1 MDRKKLIS
9 VIVPVYKVEN
19 YLDRCVQSIVNQTY
33 TNLEI
38 ILVDDG
44 SPDRCPELCNQW
56 VEKDPRIK
64 VIHQKN
70 GGLSAARNAGIEA
83 ATGAYIGFIDSDDYV
98 APDFYERMHSALI
111 KENADISI
119 CNYCYVSDS
128 GTPIGKHNE
137 CSPLKNEILSMEQ
150 IFNKLN
156 NPIGWWYYVT
166 AWNKLYKREIFNSIR
181 FPEGKLNEDCFIAH
195 EVFSNSNK
203 IVTLSTMLYFYVQR
217 NDSIMNSKVSVRNL
231 DDIEAF
237 CNRIF
242 FYQMHGLEKYVYKTT
257 QIMQIKYI
265 SYKRR
270 IVPTTP
276 KEKQRIAEVDEL
288 FKNTY
293 FSCKEN
299 RTLKNYVKY
308 ANPDMYLKYLGVK
321 NKLRNRL
328 RLIKK
333 LMEFGLALYG
343 AKGVLL
349 DTPTH
354 ENLGD
359 HAIVMAEQQFLDRYR
374 SENKYLELTAAE
386 INHHERWYARLTP
399 MNRVVLVPGGGFLGA
414 LWPDEEYRFRRILK
428 AFSKHRVIVFPQTV
442 TFDMET
448 EEGRAFFEESKR
460 VYESHPNLTVF
471 VREKKSEEFMRTY
484 LPRIPCVLVPDIVTI
499 MEADIPKH
507 ARNGILFCM
516 RKDVEKNISQDELN
530 MLIGTVKRHCPDE
543 KIDFT
548 DTVVDYMIQPK
559 DREREVLSKLEQFS
573 KAKLVIT
580 DRLHGMIFAALTNTP
595 CIAFSNSN
603 GKVGTVYEWI
613 KCNEY
618 IIYLDTID
626 AVEDALNSL
635 DLNKTYSY
643 RRDAV
648 LRAFEPLIQLM
659 EVKK

>member
-1 MDRKKLIS
+1 MNILIS
-9 VIVPVYKVEN
+9 VIIPIYNVEE
-19 YLDRCVQSIVNQTY
+19 YLDRCISSVINQTY
-33 TNLEI
+33 ENLEI
-38 ILVDDG
+38 ILIDDG
-44 SPDRCPELCNQW
+44 SPDNCPQMCDNW
-56 VEKDPRIK
+56 AEKDPRIK
-64 VIHQKN
+64 VIHKKN

-98 APDFYERMHSALI
+98 APDFYERMHSALF
-111 KENADISI
+111 KENADLAI
-119 CNYCYVSDS
+119 CNYCSVTEN
-128 GTPIGKHNE
+128 GKVIGK
-137 CSPLKNEILSMEQ
+137 KNKYPPTMIEKLNSEQ
-150 IFNKLN
+150 SHDKLN
-156 NPIGWWYYVT
+156 NPGEWGYYVT
-166 AWNKLYKREIFNSIR
+166 AWNKLYKRELFDTIR
-181 FPEGKLNEDCFIAH
+181 FPEGKINEDNFIAH
-195 EVFSNSNK
+195 EVFFRCK
-203 IVTLSTMLYFYVQR
+203 QIVILGAVLYYYVQR
-217 NDSIMNSKVSVRNL
+217 ADSIMSSKVSVRNL

-257 QIMQIKYI
+257 QIMQINYI

-276 KEKQRIAEVDEL
+276 KEKQRIAEIDEL
-288 FKNTY
+288 FKRTF
-293 FSCKEN
+293 FSCNKN

-308 ANPDMYLKYLGVK
+308 ANLDIYLKYLVYKHKILG
-321 NKLRNRL
+321 RL
-328 RLIKK
+328 RTMKK
-333 LMEFGLALYG
+333 LLEYRLALYG

-399 MNRVVLVPGGGFLGA
+399 MNRVVLVHGGGFLGA

-471 VREKKSEEFMRTY
+471 VREKKSEEFMRTC
-484 LPRIPCVLVPDIVTI
+484 LPRIPCVLVPDIVTL

-507 ARNGILFCM
+507 GRNGILFCM
-516 RKDVEKNISQDELN
+516 RRDVEKNISQDELN
-530 MLIGTVKRHCPDE
+530 MLIGTVKRHYPDE

-603 GKVGTVYEWI
+603 GKVGAVYEWI

-635 DLNKTYSY
+635 ELNRTYSY

>member
-1 MDRKKLIS
+1 MIDNLIS
-9 VIVPVYKVEN
+9 VIIPVYKVEK
-19 YLDRCVQSIVNQTY
+19 YLDRCVNSVINQIY
-33 TNLEI
+33 RNLEI

-44 SPDRCPELCNQW
+44 SPDNCPVMCDEYAK
-56 VEKDPRIK
+56 KDSRIK

-83 ATGAYIGFIDSDDYV
+83 ATGAYIGFVDSDDYI
-98 APDFYERMHSALI
+98 AFDMYEKLLQALVDS
-111 KENADISI
+111 KADLAI
-119 CNYCYVSDS
+119 CNHEFVDQHGNSITELNAY
-128 GTPIGKHNE
+128 
-137 CSPLKNEILSMEQ
+137 SPLVNGIFSNHQMFEKLSED
-150 IFNKLN
+150 
-156 NPIGWWYYVT
+156 GWWYYIA
-166 AWNKLYKREIFNSIR
+166 AWNKLYKRQLFERVRYPIGKIHEDTFVIHDIFYACNR
-181 FPEGKLNEDCFIAH
+181 
-195 EVFSNSNK
+195 
-203 IVTLSTMLYFYVQR
+203 IVTLENTLYYYVQR
-217 NDSIMNSKVSVRNL
+217 EGSIINSKISIRNL
-231 DDIEAF
+231 DEVEGF
-237 CNRIF
+237 CKRIDFYMNRGMDCYAKGTLCICEKKF
-242 FYQMHGLEKYVYKTT
+242 LNFRARLNATNKLEN
-257 QIMQIKYI
+257 M
-265 SYKRR
+265 
-270 IVPTTP
+270 
-276 KEKQRIAEVDEL
+276 RIAEIDSL
-288 FKNTY
+288 FKKTY
-293 FSCKEN
+293 FRVTKSIN
-299 RTLKNYVKY
+299 
-308 ANPDMYLKYLGVK
+308 LKYFCLPIYVGYIKVK
-321 NKLRNRL
+321 AKLRIRS
-328 RLIKK
+328 RIKNEK
-333 LMEFGLALYG
+333 TLAKYRIGLLG
-343 AKGVLL
+343 KNCVLL
-349 DTPTH
+349 DTPMH

-386 INHHERWYARLTP
+386 INHHERRYARLTP
-399 MNRVVLVPGGGFLGA
+399 RNRIIVVHGGGFLGA

-507 ARNGILFCM
+507 GRNGILFCM
-516 RKDVEKNISQDELN
+516 RRDVEKNISQDELN
-530 MLIGTVKRHCPDE
+530 MLIGTVKRHYLDE

-595 CIAFSNSN
+595 CIALSNSN
-603 GKVGTVYEWI
+603 GKVGAVYKWI

-635 DLNKTYSY
+635 DLNRTYSY
-643 RRDAV
+643 RRDVV
-648 LRAFEPLIQLM
+648 LRAFEPLIQLL

>member
-1 MDRKKLIS
+1 MLDNLIS
-9 VIVPVYKVEN
+9 VIIPVYKVEN
-19 YLDRCVQSIVNQTY
+19 YLNRCINSIVNQTY
-33 TNLEI
+33 KNLDI
-38 ILVDDG
+38 ILIDDG
-44 SPDRCPELCNQW
+44 SPDNCPQICDDW
-56 VEKDPRIK
+56 AEKDGRIH
-64 VIHQKN
+64 VIHKSN
-70 GGLSAARNAGIEA
+70 GGLSDARNAGLKASKGE
-83 ATGAYIGFIDSDDYV
+83 YIFFLDSDDYI
-98 APDFYERMHSALI
+98 DLRTIEIMLHELQQT
-111 KENADISI
+111 NADLVL
-119 CNYCYVSDS
+119 CNTEYVTENQEVIQKQS
-128 GTPIGKHNE
+128 PIKHE
-137 CSPLKNEILSMEQ
+137 RLSRIEA
-150 IFNKLN
+150 IKKLHQDN
-156 NPIGWWYYVT
+156 WPYYVT
-166 AWNKLYKREIFNSIR
+166 AWNKLYSRKALLGIE
-181 FPEGKLNEDCFIAH
+181 FPVGKLHEDLFVAH
-195 EVFSNSNK
+195 RVFYNCDNITVIEDK
-203 IVTLSTMLYFYVQR
+203 LYYYVQR
-217 NDSIMNSKVSVRNL
+217 KNSIMSSSNIVSHFDAV
-231 DDIEAF
+231 EAMTS
-237 CNRIF
+237 RYW
-242 FYQMHGLEKYVYKTT
+242 FY
-257 QIMQIKYI
+257 
-265 SYKRR
+265 
-270 IVPTTP
+270 
-276 KEKQRIAEVDEL
+276 KEKKIVEHFENCFEMALKEKIYYQAYLRNIFENNTCSRLAEINKLLRDVYIDMQSSTLVDKMQSFISL
-288 FKNTY
+288 
-293 FSCKEN
+293 S
-299 RTLKNYVKY
+299 LVS
-308 ANPDMYLKYLGVK
+308 DMYKIFQRKFNLKARFKLVKELIAYLVK
-321 NKLRNRL
+321 SFRYKF
-328 RLIKK
+328 I
-333 LMEFGLALYG
+333 
-343 AKGVLL
+343 LL

-354 ENLGD
+354 GNLGD

-386 INHHERWYARLTP
+386 INHRERWYARLTP
-399 MNRVVLVPGGGFLGA
+399 MNRVILVPGGGFLGA

-428 AFSKHRVIVFPQTV
+428 AFSKHSVIVFPQTV

-448 EEGRAFFEESKR
+448 EEGRAFFEESKC

-507 ARNGILFCM
+507 VRNGILFCM

-530 MLIGTVKRHCPDE
+530 MLIGTVKRHYPDE

-603 GKVGTVYEWI
+603 GKVGAVYEWI
-613 KCNEY
+613 KYNEY

-635 DLNKTYSY
+635 DLNRTYSY